1 MDEKGTKLGALSS
14 LMASY
19 GDDSEAEDEAVA
31 AEQDE
36 AVAAEQAEAAKVSA
50 RQLASEILE
59 GLVATAF
66 RGERSRP
73 DAFTAAQEPSGSE
86 EEGESDS
93 DDSGNEVRTVNKSAR
108 WFQCCAK
115 NLHGVI

>member
-1 MDEKGTKLGALSS
+1 MGALSS

-19 GDDSEAEDEAVA
+19 GDDSDEEDEAAA
-31 AEQDE
+31 AEKQDE
-36 AVAAEQAEAAKVSA
+36 VEVSP

-66 RGERSRP
+66 RGESRP
-73 DAFTAAQEPSGSE
+73 DAFTAAQEPSFSGSE

-93 DDSGNEVRTVNKSAR
+93 DDSGNEVRRAMVSMFSKELA
-108 WFQCCAK
+108 
-115 NLHGVI
+115 

>member
-1 MDEKGTKLGALSS
+1 MDEGTKLGALSS

-19 GDDSEAEDEAVA
+19 GDDSAEEENEAVTA
-31 AEQDE
+31 KQQDE
-36 AVAAEQAEAAKVSA
+36 EVQVSP

-66 RGERSRP
+66 RGESSRRP
-73 DAFTAAQEPSGSE
+73 DAFTAAQEPSGRGSE

-93 DDSGNEVRTVNKSAR
+93 GDSGNEVE
-108 WFQCCAK
+108 
-115 NLHGVI
+115 I

>member
-1 MDEKGTKLGALSS
+1 MDEGTKLGALSS

-19 GDDSEAEDEAVA
+19 GDDSAEEDEAA
-31 AEQDE
+31 AAKKQDE
-36 AVAAEQAEAAKVSA
+36 VEVSP

-66 RGERSRP
+66 RGESRRP
-73 DAFTAAQEPSGSE
+73 DAFTAAQEPSFSGSE

-93 DDSGNEVRTVNKSAR
+93 DDSGNEVRRAMVSMFSKELA
-108 WFQCCAK
+108 
-115 NLHGVI
+115 